1 MSFVKLNWQPNKWE
15 LRQFG
20 AIFLTG
26 FVSIGALKYFWP
38 WEWLFSRDERLGLI
52 LIIVGLLVGA
62 IALTGTRVAL
72 PLYWGWLG
80 IAYVFGNIMGR
91 IIVAAIFFLVVTP
104 LGLLSR
110 LVGRDTLKLK
120 KPETASYWQ
129 EISLPKGIEQYE
141 RQF

>member
-1 MSFVKLNWQPNKWE
+1 MSLVKLNWHPNKRE

-20 AIFLTG
+20 AVFLTG
-26 FVSIGALKYFWP
+26 FVAIGSLKYFWP
-38 WEWLFSRDERLGLI
+38 WEWLISRDEKLGLV
-52 LIIVGLLVGA
+52 LIIIGLLVGA

-80 IAYVFGNIMGR
+80 IAYVLGNIMSR

-110 LVGRDTLKLK
+110 LVGRNRLQLK
-120 KPETASYWQ
+120 KPDNTSYWQ
-129 EISLPKGIEQYE
+129 QISLPKEIEQYE